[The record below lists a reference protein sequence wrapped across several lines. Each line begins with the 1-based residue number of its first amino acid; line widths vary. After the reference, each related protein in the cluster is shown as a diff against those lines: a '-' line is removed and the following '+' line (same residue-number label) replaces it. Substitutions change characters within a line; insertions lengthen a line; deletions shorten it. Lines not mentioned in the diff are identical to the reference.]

1 MYTCNFMYLFSRDDI
16 NKVEYTM
23 MCVKESMRMFAP
35 VPNIS
40 RCAEKDILL
49 PDGRLIPAGKHICL
63 FVCIFCLP

>member
-1 MYTCNFMYLFSRDDI
+1 
-16 NKVEYTM
+16 

-49 PDGRLIPAGKHICL
+49 PDGRLIPAGIVKKIVVGFLHWRFFWL
-63 FVCIFCLP
+63 FSVYLGLFW